1 MSSRTRAFRQLR
13 VLATLLLLNGCASV
27 VGYRDT
33 TTESILARQVIPR
46 KTSSRIV
53 VAAENWIGN
62 RSLTVSLQREWQCA
76 DAVQET
82 VSVQRVRLTD
92 TNNIGLDIG
101 LGIVGLVA
109 GSVALAVSP
118 SLSTQQ
124 TTDYNGNASSSHD
137 EAIGLGALGLAGGI
151 VLIGNGLRTHLQ
163 GRPQVL
169 STSRIVRDRQSE
181 RRAYQCG
188 TAPVFDGTVTA
199 NVNERSVAL
208 DVTRKGNT
216 LTIAARDNLDEAC
229 GSGLSV
235 HDSARI
241 IFHPTDDPSSEVS
254 IATFPLSDCVNA
266 AEARAHLRRAKFL
279 LNQAEGSTLLEAID
293 HVRQSEKNW
302 RLLAQSDRDAP
313 EIRTELDSMHKEV
326 DASVEKV
333 GAEPG
338 SLLPKGHFSA
348 DDLIREASAA
358 LVLAAQNPHSARAW
372 SAVMKWVVA
381 HVDDGAPG
389 YLQLVSIV
397 KRANLDECLINGWQ
411 CPAWLTTETI
421 ETALQSETSQLT
433 RLLGAQSKQLLAT
446 SHALQQ
452 KVSLKDIE
460 NAEAAQAAAAT
471 WTEAC
476 APEKR
481 LQLAALQTSCNQL
494 GTAALEVTKAIETNA
509 ETVARLKE
517 ETEKRQHSDHERKA
531 LRDWRGQFAKC
542 RKLRNDLAKVE
553 QLRNA
558 GRCGEECE
566 TGGARMQKEVR
577 RLSEFQGDNQLDPAD
592 LEVVQ
597 RECEA
602 AGCSTCPERSEE

>member
-1 MSSRTRAFRQLR
+1 M
-13 VLATLLLLNGCASV
+13 LATLLLLNGCASV

-33 TTESILARQVIPR
+33 TTENILARQVIPR

-53 VAAENWIGN
+53 VASENWTDG

-101 LGIVGLVA
+101 LGVLGLVA

-118 SLSTQQ
+118 SLSAQQ
-124 TTDYNGNASSSHD
+124 TTDYNGNSSSSRD

-151 VLIGNGLRTHLQ
+151 VLCGNGMRTYFE

-169 STSRIVRDRQSE
+169 STSKIVRDRKSE
-181 RRAYQCG
+181 RRSYACG
-188 TAPVFDGTVTA
+188 TAPIFDGTVTA
-199 NVNERSVAL
+199 SINERSVAL
-208 DVTRKGNT
+208 DVTRKGSK

-241 IFHPTDDPSSEVS
+241 VFHPTDDPSSVVP
-254 IATFPLSDCVNA
+254 IATLPLSDCVNA

-279 LNQAEGSTLLEAID
+279 LHQAEGSTLLEAID
-293 HVRQSEKNW
+293 HVRQSERNW
-302 RLLAQSDRDAP
+302 RQLAQSDRDAP
-313 EIRTELDSMHKEV
+313 EIRSELDSMHKEV

-358 LVLAAQNPHSARAW
+358 LVLATQNPHSARAW
-372 SAVMKWVVA
+372 SAVMKWTIT
-381 HVDDGAPG
+381 HVDEGAPG

-421 ETALQSETSQLT
+421 EAALQSETSQLT
-433 RLLGAQSKQLLAT
+433 RLMAAQSKQLLAA

-452 KVSLKDIE
+452 KVSLKDVA
-460 NAEAAQAAAAT
+460 NAEAAQTAAAQ
-471 WTEAC
+471 WTDAC
-476 APEKR
+476 ASDKR

-494 GTAALEVTKAIETNA
+494 GTAALEVIRAIETNA
-509 ETVARLKE
+509 DTVARLKE
-517 ETEKRQHSDHERKA
+517 ETEKREHNDHEKKA
-531 LRDWRGQFAKC
+531 LRDWRAQFSKC
-542 RKLRNDLAKVE
+542 RKLRADLTMVE
-553 QLRNA
+553 KLRSA
-558 GRCGEECE
+558 GHCGEECE

-602 AGCSTCPERSEE
+602 AGCSTCPGRSEE